1 MKPSIIRLSETES
14 TNSYAIRLLS
24 QQHPEEGTV
33 ILTGNQTKGKGLDK
47 NSWESEKG
55 KNLTFS
61 LILYPEFLAD
71 RQFILNKAISLGIYD
86 FLSAHLPGQKVTIK
100 WPNDIYV
107 GDKKACGILIQNSV
121 IGNRFD
127 YVVVGIGLNVNQT
140 QFLSDA
146 PNPVSM
152 KAASGKEYDLDS
164 LLEKLLDSV
173 LKRYAQVKP
182 ETSSTIETD
191 YHKSLY
197 RAMEWH
203 TYLVKNAEITARIT
217 GTNEFGQLMLETETG
232 EVLVCDLK
240 EVKFVFRMGFDH
252 RTDLY

>member
-1 MKPSIIRLSETES
+1 MKATIIRLPETES
-14 TNSYAIRLLS
+14 TNSHAIRLLAQS
-24 QQHPEEGTV
+24 RPAEGSV
-33 ILTGNQTKGKGLDK
+33 IITDHQTKGKGLDT

-61 LILYPEFLAD
+61 LILYPEFTAD
-71 RQFILNKAISLGIYD
+71 RQFVFNKAVSLGICD
-86 FLSAHLPGQKVTIK
+86 FLQAELPAQKVTIK
-100 WPNDIYV
+100 WPNDIYL

-140 QFLSDA
+140 LFMSDA
-146 PNPVSM
+146 PNPISM
-152 KAASGKEYDLDS
+152 KMITSKDYNLDI

-173 LKRYAQVKP
+173 IMRYAQVKP
-182 ETSSTIETD
+182 ESSSKIEND
-191 YHKSLY
+191 YFKSLY

-203 TYLVKNAEITARIT
+203 KYLVKNDKITARIT
-217 GTNEFGQLMLETETG
+217 GTNEYGQLILETENG

-240 EVKFVFRMGFDH
+240 EVKFVF
-252 RTDLY
+252 